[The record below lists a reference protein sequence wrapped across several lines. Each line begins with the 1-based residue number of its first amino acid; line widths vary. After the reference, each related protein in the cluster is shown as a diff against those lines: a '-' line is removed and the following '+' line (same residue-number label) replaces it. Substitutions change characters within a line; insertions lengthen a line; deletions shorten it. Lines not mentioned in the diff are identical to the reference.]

1 MPKLKCSAEQCMYN
15 AKEYCLRNRIHI
27 QGDKAD
33 NEFETQ
39 CGTFK
44 LSNNQDH
51 NVEFG
56 VINEANEHLSINCD
70 CVRCKYNHD
79 KLCVKENVYIGGVN
93 AECRQQTLCES
104 FENCCK

>member
-1 MPKLKCSAEQCMYN
+1 MPKLKCSSEQCMYN

-70 CVRCKYNHD
+70 CVKCKYNHD